1 MPSRFIEELPQNL
14 INLIDSKY
22 FKENNFIDEFIQE
35 NNFENEYLSPGR
47 KRLLSKT
54 KIKETD
60 WEFNQ
65 DFEVS
70 DENNIL
76 LEGSRVFIRNLDMVK
91 LLTLMV
97 IVLM

>member
-1 MPSRFIEELPQNL
+1 METSDIWEHIIIPI
-14 INLIDSKY
+14 K
-22 FKENNFIDEFIQE
+22 
-35 NNFENEYLSPGR
+35 NEYLSPGR

-76 LEGSRVFIRNLDMVK
+76 LEGSRVFHQKFGYGKIINFDGDSAYVNFDKSSKKKIFIKYLQF
-91 LLTLMV
+91 
-97 IVLM
+97 IN